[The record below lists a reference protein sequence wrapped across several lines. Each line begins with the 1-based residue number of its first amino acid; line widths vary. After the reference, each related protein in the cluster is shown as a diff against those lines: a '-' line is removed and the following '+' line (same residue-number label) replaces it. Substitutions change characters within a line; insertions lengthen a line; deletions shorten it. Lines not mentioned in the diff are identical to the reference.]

1 MESTARPTLLVEEH
15 ELAVD
20 DKVVKRRKS
29 AFKRRLNVRT
39 RESKKVVTVF
49 RKQQKRRCYRDERD
63 DPDPYSPRYIFYIPH
78 GLRVMPIEL
87 VKRFWKAT
95 AF

>member
-1 MESTARPTLLVEEH
+1 MESTAKPTLLVEEH

-20 DKVVKRRKS
+20 DKVLKRR
-29 AFKRRLNVRT
+29 ARLFKKRLNVRT
-39 RESKKVVTVF
+39 RESKKVVTLF

-63 DPDPYSPRYIFYIPH
+63 DPDPYSPRYIFYVPH
-78 GLRVMPIEL
+78 GWRRMTPEQVR
-87 VKRFWKAT
+87 KFWKD